1 MLKLHASF
9 SKKVPIEGTDYSS
22 QSYHATIES
31 ELPDGLTA
39 GQIRER
45 IHQTFDLVRTSVE
58 DELNQ
63 TGSSGTPD
71 RSFPQVQ
78 SDNRPAFNGRSNNR
92 SNGQTAS
99 PKQLDYL
106 RDLGARQGWS
116 KAQLDRLVQ
125 ERHNVSGV
133 NELSRNQASALID
146 ELAANSRQ
154 QPGNGAG
161 RAA

>member
-1 MLKLHASF
+1 M
-9 SKKVPIEGTDYSS
+9 SS

-31 ELPDGLTA
+31 EVPDGLSA
-39 GQIRER
+39 DQLRER
-45 IHQTFDLVRTSVE
+45 IHRTFELVRTSVE

-63 TGSSGTPD
+63 TGSSRTPD
-71 RSFPQVQ
+71 SPFSQPLPE
-78 SDNRPAFNGRSNNR
+78 SRPAINGSTSNNGR

-106 RDLGARQGWS
+106 RDLGARQGWT
-116 KAQLDRLVQ
+116 KAQLDQLAQ
-125 ERHNVSGV
+125 DRHNVSGV
-133 NELSRNQASALID
+133 SELKRNQASALID

-154 QPGNGAG
+154 PSGNGAG